1 MDVSARDLPR
11 NTQPDAAEQTSYD
24 QPFMRAAREL
34 TAHELDEQRRLVR
47 ASLLM
52 TGS

>member
-1 MDVSARDLPR
+1 MQL
-11 NTQPDAAEQTSYD
+11 DAAEQASHD
-24 QPFMRAAREL
+24 QPFMRAAHEL

-47 ASLLM
+47 ASLLV